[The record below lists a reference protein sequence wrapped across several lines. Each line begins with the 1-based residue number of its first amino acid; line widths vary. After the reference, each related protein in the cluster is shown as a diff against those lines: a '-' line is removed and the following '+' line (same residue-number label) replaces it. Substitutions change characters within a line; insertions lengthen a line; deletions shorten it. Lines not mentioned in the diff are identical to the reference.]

1 MKKVLFALTL
11 ALLLTGCAAKEPD
24 TTTPPSSEPP
34 ATGVYQENSS
44 LEQATNGA
52 VGVYHSPESLAAL
65 GNFGDSL
72 LLLGQKYFYT
82 LSADGTLSAP
92 IPLSGTP
99 DGVNTAISSEGCVYF
114 DRESKSFLVLDK
126 NLALVNQVALPKDA
140 GEFCISPA
148 LDGVF

>member
-52 VGVYHSPESLAAL
+52 VGVYHSPESLAGAGQFRGFPAASGAEKSLYPL
-65 GNFGDSL
+65 GGRYPQRPHSPF
-72 LLLGQKYFYT
+72 
-82 LSADGTLSAP
+82 
-92 IPLSGTP
+92 
-99 DGVNTAISSEGCVYF
+99 
-114 DRESKSFLVLDK
+114 RH
-126 NLALVNQVALPKDA
+126 A
-140 GEFCISPA
+140 GRGEYGHFFRG
-148 LDGVF
+148 LRVF

>member
-1 MKKVLFALTL
+1 MKKVLFTLTL

-34 ATGVYQENSS
+34 ATGVYRENSS

-52 VGVYHSPESLAAL
+52 VMVYHSPESLAAL

-72 LLLGQKYFYT
+72 LLLGLKNLYT
-82 LSADGTLSAP
+82 LSMDGTLSTP

-99 DGVNTAISSEGCVYF
+99 DGANAVKA
-114 DRESKSFLVLDK
+114 
-126 NLALVNQVALPKDA
+126 A
-140 GEFCISPA
+140 CIMTGRAKRSRC
-148 LDGVF
+148 LTKIWRW

>member
-34 ATGVYQENSS
+34 ATGVYRENSS

-52 VGVYHSPESLAAL
+52 VMVYHSPESLAAL

-72 LLLGQKYFYT
+72 LLLGQIGRA
-82 LSADGTLSAP
+82 S
-92 IPLSGTP
+92 
-99 DGVNTAISSEGCVYF
+99 C
-114 DRESKSFLVLDK
+114 RERV
-126 NLALVNQVALPKDA
+126 
-140 GEFCISPA
+140 
-148 LDGVF
+148 

>member
-24 TTTPPSSEPP
+24 ITTPPSSEPP

-72 LLLGQKYFYT
+72 LLLGQKNFS
-82 LSADGTLSAP
+82 SAHQQARPSHPAHAP
-92 IPLSGTP
+92 CARPCL
-99 DGVNTAISSEGCVYF
+99 
-114 DRESKSFLVLDK
+114 
-126 NLALVNQVALPKDA
+126 
-140 GEFCISPA
+140 
-148 LDGVF
+148 